1 MGQGVQLQRGKC
13 TTLHQIPTLRNFDL
27 PGALPLGPS
36 LEHAPSV
43 PQGVGS
49 DKLIKDVRTIMYL
62 VCLVVLECC
71 SKEYGNCP
79 LATID
84 RLTVCPSSVRL

>member
-1 MGQGVQLQRGKC
+1 MGQKMCLVATRQNARRC
-13 TTLHQIPTLRNFDL
+13 TKVRKFRSSMDSAVEPLIAITL
-27 PGALPLGPS
+27 APS

-62 VCLVVLECC
+62 VCLVALV
-71 SKEYGNCP
+71 SKE
-79 LATID
+79 
-84 RLTVCPSSVRL
+84 